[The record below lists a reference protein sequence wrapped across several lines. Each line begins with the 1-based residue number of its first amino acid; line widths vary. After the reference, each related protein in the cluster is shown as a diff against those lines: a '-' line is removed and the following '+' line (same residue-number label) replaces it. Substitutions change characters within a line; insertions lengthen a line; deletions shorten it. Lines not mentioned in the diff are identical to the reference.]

1 MSVPRSDPAVDLAQQ
16 ELKRRKEA
24 IGLFSSARGKI
35 QDGLTAALRADWA
48 LASDNFRWALALLLS
63 ERISEESERPTG
75 LGHLMFQRDG
85 ECALSAKERRKRIL
99 LLNIVRLNH
108 ATCELNLAGETRD
121 GEAKRRRLDEA
132 KKHLRLSK
140 LLQTAE
146 EAQAAGRRRDAADDR
161 DVVRAGPR
169 AAAHL

>member
-1 MSVPRSDPAVDLAQQ
+1 
-16 ELKRRKEA
+16 
-24 IGLFSSARGKI
+24 
-35 QDGLTAALRADWA
+35 
-48 LASDNFRWALALLLS
+48 
-63 ERISEESERPTG
+63 
-75 LGHLMFQRDG
+75 MFQRDG
-85 ECALSAKERRKRIL
+85 ECALSAKERRKRRL

-108 ATCELNLAGETRD
+108 ATCKLNLASETRD

-132 KKHLRLSK
+132 KEQLRCSQ

>member
-1 MSVPRSDPAVDLAQQ
+1 MSPSDPAVDLAQQ

-24 IGLFSSARGKI
+24 IGLFSSTRDKI
-35 QDGLTAALRADWA
+35 QDGLAAALRADWA
-48 LASDNFRWALALLLS
+48 LASDNFGWARSLLLS
-63 ERISEESERPTG
+63 GSVSEESDRPNG
-75 LGHLMFQRDG
+75 LGHQMFQRDG
-85 ECALSAKERRKRIL
+85 ECALSAKERRKRRL

-108 ATCELNLAGETRD
+108 ATCQLNLASETRD

-132 KKHLRLSK
+132 KEQLRCSQ

-161 DVVRAGPR
+161 DVVWAGPR